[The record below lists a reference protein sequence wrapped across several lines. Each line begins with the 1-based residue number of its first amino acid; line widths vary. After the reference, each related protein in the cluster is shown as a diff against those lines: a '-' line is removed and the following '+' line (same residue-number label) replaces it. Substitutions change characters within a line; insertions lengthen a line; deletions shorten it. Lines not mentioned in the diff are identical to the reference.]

1 MAGLVA
7 IGILLIVVA
16 VSRPAAATG
25 RLTPQG

>member
-16 VSRPAAATG
+16 IGRPSAATG